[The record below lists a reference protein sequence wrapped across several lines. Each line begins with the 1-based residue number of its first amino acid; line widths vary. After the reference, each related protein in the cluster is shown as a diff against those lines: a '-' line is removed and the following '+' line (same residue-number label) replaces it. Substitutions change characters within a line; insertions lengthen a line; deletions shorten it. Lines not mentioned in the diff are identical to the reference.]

1 MEGDYFKTHA
11 IAFCNYTNLPMTQMK
26 QIIFIQH
33 ALDRLK
39 ERGISKELVIEIIRN
54 PDNVDIESERRKIAQ
69 KLIKG
74 KLLRIVYDDEDE
86 SIVVISA
93 YNTSKVHKYLRK

>member
-1 MEGDYFKTHA
+1 M
-11 IAFCNYTNLPMTQMK
+11 MK
-26 QIIFIQH
+26 QVIFIPH

-39 ERGISKELVIEIIRN
+39 ERGISKELVIEIIRT

-74 KLLRIVYDDEDE
+74 KLLRVVYDDEEE

-93 YNTSKVHKYLRK
+93 YGTSKVHKYLRK

>member
-1 MEGDYFKTHA
+1 
-11 IAFCNYTNLPMTQMK
+11 MK
-26 QIIFIQH
+26 QIIFIRH

-39 ERGISKELVIEIIRN
+39 ERGISEELVIEVIRD
-54 PDNVDIESERRKIAQ
+54 PDNADAEGERRKIAQ

-74 KLLRIVYDDEDE
+74 KLLRIVYEDEEE

-93 YNTSKVHKYLRK
+93 YSTSKINKYLRKTG